1 MSVQLIIDS
10 ACDLTVETANALGV
24 ILVPMTIQFQEE
36 TFRSGLDLTNEEFY
50 GRLEQAV
57 ILPTTSQPAP
67 YDFETIYENVH
78 RNNDQAVVIC
88 MSSKL
93 SGTYQSA
100 LIAAAE
106 YPDSVFVVDSLSVTV
121 GERILLDY
129 AIRLRDQGYSA
140 KEIRDQLEQAKHR
153 IRIFGIVHSLD
164 YLVKGGRLSKAAGAA
179 GTLLGIRPVLSI
191 RDGVLGVV
199 AKARGPKAA
208 YQMMNRLI
216 SQEQMDTTM
225 PKAISHTG
233 NTSDDLSAYLSAGG
247 HCWTNSDV
255 SDHIIG
261 STIGTH
267 AGPHLIAGAFFVKT

>member
-24 ILVPMTIQFQEE
+24 ILVPMTIQFQEDA
-36 TFRSGLDLTNEEFY
+36 FRSGLDLTNEEFY
-50 GRLEQAV
+50 SRLEQAAV
-57 ILPTTSQPAP
+57 LPTTSQPTP
-67 YDFETIYENVH
+67 YDFASVFETAH

-179 GTLLGIRPVLSI
+179 GSLLGIRPVLSI

-216 SQEQMDTTM
+216 SQEQLDETM
-225 PKAISHTG
+225 PKTISHTG
-233 NTSDDLSAYLSAGG
+233 ISSEDLDFYLAAGG
-247 HCWTNSDV
+247 HCWPDSSV
-255 SDHIIG
+255 SECIIG

-267 AGPHLIAGAFFVKT
+267 AGPHLIAGAFFVMV